1 MRAVRQNRLRERQ
14 RMMTMSNSVRIGT
27 ECGALGTVIHM
38 EEIEGDIIAWT
49 DRKVRI
55 NITDIEWE
63 N

>member
-1 MRAVRQNRLRERQ
+1 
-14 RMMTMSNSVRIGT
+14 MSKSVRIGT
-27 ECGALGTVIHM
+27 ECGTLGTVIHM

>member
-1 MRAVRQNRLRERQ
+1 MTLSNAVC
-14 RMMTMSNSVRIGT
+14 IGT
-27 ECGALGTVIHM
+27 ECGTLGTVIHM

-55 NITDIEWE
+55 NITNIEWE

>member
-1 MRAVRQNRLRERQ
+1 
-14 RMMTMSNSVRIGT
+14 MSNSVRIGT

-55 NITDIEWE
+55 NITNIEWE

>member
-1 MRAVRQNRLRERQ
+1 
-14 RMMTMSNSVRIGT
+14 MSNSVRIGT
-27 ECGALGTVIHM
+27 EYGALGTVIHM

>member
-1 MRAVRQNRLRERQ
+1 
-14 RMMTMSNSVRIGT
+14 MSNSVRIGT
-27 ECGALGTVIHM
+27 ECGTLGMVIHM